1 MCKGPET
8 ERSVCS
14 VPGKPARKW
23 GELRSE
29 EQAGPG
35 GQGEGFGFYSK
46 FRGSL

>member
-23 GELRSE
+23 GEQRSE
-29 EQAGPG
+29 EQARPG

-46 FRGSL
+46 CRGSL